1 MTRSSTRPRRSR
13 LFASGFIGF
22 TLCLVVALSA
32 CGGSSGTGTSTGPD
46 LHLVSA
52 GKLTIASDTTYAPAE
67 FADPANPG
75 QFQGYDM
82 DLARELAKRLNLQPN
97 ILKADFGSIISD
109 LTAPALGQ
117 GRYDMSISSFTIND
131 DRKQKV
137 DMIPYFTAGES
148 ILVQTGNPK
157 QITTIQSMCGKIIAV
172 QDNTVEFDELNDANG
187 DGKGDSGAPVDACKS
202 NKIKIVHN
210 PDQTQVVLAVV
221 NGSADASY
229 QDQPV
234 TEYYIGKNT
243 GKLESGGT
251 TVSPAPQGIVMRKD
265 NPALETAITNAL
277 QAMRAD
283 GTYLNIL
290 KKWGVEKLAYPP
302 LS

>member
-1 MTRSSTRPRRSR
+1 MTLASMRPRRSR
-13 LFASGFIGF
+13 LFASGFIGLA
-22 TLCLVVALSA
+22 LCLTVALSA
-32 CGGSSGTGTSTGPD
+32 CGGSSAASNGPD
-46 LHLVSA
+46 YHLVSS

-67 FADPANPG
+67 FSDPSNPG
-75 QFQGYDM
+75 TFQGYDM

-97 ILKADFGSIISD
+97 ILKDNFGDIIPN
-109 LTAPALGQ
+109 LTSPALGQ

-148 ILVQTGNPK
+148 ILVQTGNPSH
-157 QITTIQSMCGKIIAV
+157 ITSIETMCGKIIAA

-187 DGKGDSGAPVDACKS
+187 DGKGDSGAPVGVCKT

-210 PDQTQVVLAVV
+210 PDQTQVVLQVL

-243 GKLESGGT
+243 GKLDTGGV

-290 KKWGVEKLAYPP
+290 KKWGVEQLAYPP